1 MSGIHVVEDF
11 KFTHPFMIEYLV
23 EFLFD
28 RNGIAFFGRLM
39 SLTWV
44 NIVQNQTDYMITGT
58 IR

>member
-28 RNGIAFFGRLM
+28 RKGIAFF
-39 SLTWV
+39 W
-44 NIVQNQTDYMITGT
+44 
-58 IR
+58 